1 MHADQ
6 NRMSGLAARWM
17 IAGEWGAHPTRVIV
31 AALAIAVGVALGF
44 AVHLI
49 NASALSEFARAIKT
63 VNGDAELQVHGV
75 TPQGFD
81 EALYPKLAR
90 LPGIA
95 GASPVVE
102 INAVAD
108 TPDHPSVTLLGL
120 DVLRAAAVTPSL
132 VGERLESGAP
142 APKTQ
147 TEETKAPPSTSDEAF
162 DTEALFLSQAALDA
176 TSKHVGDDIQLSAE
190 GRTLPFRIAGTL
202 PGVAD
207 NQNVAVMDIAAAQWR
222 FASLGRLQ
230 RIDLKLADGA
240 DEGRLRQA
248 VAAILPPAA
257 EIVDQETETRRT
269 DSLSRAYRVNLDM
282 LALMALLTGAFLAFS
297 AQALSVARRRSQFAL
312 LRVLGVQRRAI
323 LIQVLAEGAV
333 VGGIGAIL
341 GLGLGLGLAD
351 VALRFLG
358 GDLGGG
364 YFYGTRPQL
373 IFAPEAAFGFLLLG
387 VLAALLGSV
396 LPARD
401 AARAQP
407 AIALKDAGDAAD
419 TNAVPG
425 ALIALALLLAGAVAA
440 RLPAVAGLPLFGYL
454 SIALLLAGG
463 IAAMPMLARILLA
476 PLQRFTFAV
485 PAHLASKHLWGAPS
499 QAAIALCGI
508 VASTSLTIA
517 MAVMVSS
524 FRGSVDD
531 WLVQVLPADLYLR
544 VEGNDNSAFAPDVQ
558 RKMAEAPGVAAI
570 HFRKITPLRLSP
582 DQTPIAW
589 IAQHIDRAN
598 PAKSLPMLGP
608 SLPVPEG
615 TTPVWLSEPAFW
627 LYGYGRGDWI
637 NLPAMNASRGA
648 KGNPVNRVFVA
659 GIWRDY
665 GRQQGAIAMDDA
677 DYTRMTGDTLR
688 SDASIQIA
696 PGAHEDDVTANLR
709 AALPA
714 SLSGRV
720 AFVESRSLRVLSL
733 QIFDRSFAVTYVLEA
748 IAMLVGLA
756 GVAATFSAQTLA
768 RTKEFGML
776 RHIGVLRRQIVA
788 MLAAEGALLGTVGVI
803 AGIGL
808 GIAISQVL
816 IDVINPQSFHWSME
830 TRLPWMLFAVVTVA
844 LIVAAAGTALLAGRR
859 ALSADAVHAVR
870 EDW

>member
-1 MHADQ
+1 MEADQ
-6 NRMSGLAARWM
+6 NHMSGLAARWM
-17 IAGEWGAHPTRVIV
+17 IAGEWGAHPARVIV

-63 VNGDAELQVHGV
+63 VNGDAELQVHAV
-75 TPQGFD
+75 TPLGFD

-108 TPDHPSVTLLGL
+108 TAEHPSVTLLGL

-132 VGERLESGAP
+132 VGENLASSAP
-142 APKTQ
+142 AAKTQ
-147 TEETKAPPSTSDEAF
+147 TGETSAAPSTSDEAF
-162 DTEALFLSQAALDA
+162 DTRALFLSQAALEG
-176 TSKHVGDDIQLSAE
+176 TGKHIGDDIQLSAD

-202 PGVAD
+202 PGVPD

-222 FASLGRLQ
+222 FGSLGRLQ
-230 RIDLKLADGA
+230 RIDLKLAEGA
-240 DEGRLRQA
+240 NETRLRDA
-248 VAAILPPAA
+248 VAAILPANA

-333 VGGIGAIL
+333 VGGIGAIV

-364 YFYGTRPQL
+364 YFYGTRPKL
-373 IFAPEAAFGFLLLG
+373 IFAPEAALGFLVLG

-419 TNAVPG
+419 ANAVPG
-425 ALIALALLLAGAVAA
+425 ALIALALLVAGAVAA
-440 RLPAVAGLPLFGYL
+440 RLPAVAGLPLFGYA

-463 IAAMPMLARILLA
+463 VAAMPILARILLA

-544 VEGNDNSAFAPDVQ
+544 VEGNDNSAFAPEIQ
-558 RKMAEAPGVAAI
+558 RKMAAAPGVAAI

-598 PAKSLPMLGP
+598 PSKSLPMLGP
-608 SLPVPEG
+608 SLPVPQG
-615 TTPVWLSEPAFW
+615 ATPVWLSEPAFW

-637 NLPAMNASRGA
+637 NLPATNGA
-648 KGNPVNRVFVA
+648 NGNPANRVFVA

-688 SDASIQIA
+688 SDASIELA
-696 PGAHEDDVTANLR
+696 PGANENAVTTGLR

-720 AFVESRSLRVLSL
+720 AFVESRSLRALSL
-733 QIFDRSFAVTYVLEA
+733 QIFDRSFAVTYVLET

-816 IDVINPQSFHWSME
+816 IGVINPQSFHWSME
-830 TRLPWMLFAVVTVA
+830 TRLPLTLFAIVAVA
-844 LIVAAAGTALLAGRR
+844 LILAAAGTALLAGRR
-859 ALSADAVHAVR
+859 ALSADAVRAVR